1 MIRKYSGLLGFCIG
15 ACLTVSGQMAE
26 TAQTA
31 PSPASRV
38 WTLKEC
44 IDYAIE
50 HNIEVRQ
57 RVLEKRN
64 QELNVNTAQY
74 SRLPD
79 LNAGLGQN
87 FYFGRGPGRDGTYQ
101 DQSQSSS
108 SLDINTRVPVFSGF
122 RVHHQIQ
129 MEKLNLQAAIAE
141 LDRAK
146 EDLSLNITSYF
157 LQVLFN
163 HELYRIAERTS
174 PAESGTGRED

>member
-79 LNAGLGQN
+79 VTADLG
-87 FYFGRGPGRDGTYQ
+87 
-101 DQSQSSS
+101 
-108 SLDINTRVPVFSGF
+108 
-122 RVHHQIQ
+122 
-129 MEKLNLQAAIAE
+129 
-141 LDRAK
+141 
-146 EDLSLNITSYF
+146 
-157 LQVLFN
+157 
-163 HELYRIAERTS
+163 
-174 PAESGTGRED
+174 